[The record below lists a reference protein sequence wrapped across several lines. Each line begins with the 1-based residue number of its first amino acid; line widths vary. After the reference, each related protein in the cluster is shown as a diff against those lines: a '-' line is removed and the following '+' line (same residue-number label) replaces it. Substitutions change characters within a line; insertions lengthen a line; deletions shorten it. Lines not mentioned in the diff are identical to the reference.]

1 MSFITTLLLRL
12 LITAIFAAAI
22 TPLVR
27 LLAFK
32 IGAVDIPNKRRINK
46 KIMPSAGGLAIYIAF
61 SLSLIILF
69 QDIIPLFYSLNIIA
83 SSGIIV
89 ITGLLD
95 DVIELTPRQKLF
107 GMILAA
113 IYVCFVF
120 DITIQTVT
128 LPYFGTITLGI
139 LSYPVTILW
148 IIALTNAINLIDG
161 LDGLAS
167 GISIIALTSIGFVG
181 YIGSSTGAV
190 KLQVPITI
198 FILLFS
204 IIGFFPFNFFPA
216 KIFLGDTGALF
227 LGFMISVLSIQGLK
241 NATFISLI
249 TPLVILGVP
258 ITDTIFAMLRRKLNN
273 RPISSADKMHLHHRL
288 LSLGFT
294 HRGAVIMIYCL
305 AIVFSLIALLY
316 MYTNTWATILLII
329 SCAFGIELLIEL
341 LGLLGTDRQ
350 PMLTLFK
357 FIGNKAYRQKKI
369 TDYHEKKSDKPEDK

>member
-61 SLSLIILF
+61 SLSLVVLF

-113 IYVCFVF
+113 VYVCFVF

-357 FIGNKAYRQKKI
+357 FIGNRAYRQKKMAN
-369 TDYHEKKSDKPEDK
+369 YHEKKNDKSE